1 MAIRVKGGPHRG
13 QEPWPAREWPLPS
26 SGLHP
31 SPFLQRQEMALGVS
45 ISTDQKALYMK
56 IKKEVT
62 KCEADLPSISGTLV
76 TLESPERFTWFVI

>member
-1 MAIRVKGGPHRG
+1 
-13 QEPWPAREWPLPS
+13 
-26 SGLHP
+26 
-31 SPFLQRQEMALGVS
+31 MALGVS

>member
-1 MAIRVKGGPHRG
+1 
-13 QEPWPAREWPLPS
+13 
-26 SGLHP
+26 
-31 SPFLQRQEMALGVS
+31 MALGVS

-62 KCEADLPSISGTLV
+62 KCEADFPSISGTLV